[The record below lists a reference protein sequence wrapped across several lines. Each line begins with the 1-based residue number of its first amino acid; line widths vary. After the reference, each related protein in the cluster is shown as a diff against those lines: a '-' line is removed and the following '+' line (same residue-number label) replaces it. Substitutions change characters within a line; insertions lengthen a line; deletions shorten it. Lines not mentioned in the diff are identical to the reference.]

1 MATATLRVRVR
12 DPRLALALLS
22 LPSLLIAIDISVLSV
37 ALPTMAADLRP
48 SPTELLWMNDIYGFM
63 VGGTMITMGAVGDR
77 VGQRRLIVLCSA
89 VFAAASA
96 VAAFSTGPWMVI
108 AARAVMGVAG
118 AAIMPASMALIR
130 RLFPDPKRSVSAMG
144 AYMTC
149 FLVGMAV
156 APVVGGVMIEYW
168 WWGSVFLLGV
178 PVMLLTLVAAPRLLP
193 EFRTPTAGRVDLR
206 SAALCLASILLVVAA
221 LKMIVNSGW
230 SWRPAFFAVA
240 GLGLGAVF
248 VRRQH
253 RLDDPLVDLSLLRRP
268 GVARVMW
275 VLFLTALIM
284 GGTSIFSAFYLQ
296 SALRLSPLRAALWLV
311 PSMIAMIA
319 ASNLG
324 PWLGRRVP
332 PSRIVQGSLMVMTAG
347 FLAYTMIPQGRPGIL
362 AVVGGG
368 VLATAGVGAAFPF
381 LMNDVISHA
390 PPERAGSA
398 ASLAQTANEIGIA
411 MGLVVLGSIGTVVY
425 RSRLTSSTG
434 HADGSW
440 VDGFREAGSQPD
452 TALLRHVQEAF
463 ISGFRAVGI
472 FGVAVMAIVLLLRLT
487 RSRPGAA
494 GNAEA
499 VSDRAGGVRSGGG
512 AAHEGRAE
520 GKGRSS

>member
-1 MATATLRVRVR
+1 MTNATMTAGPVRGQAR
-12 DPRLALALLS
+12 NPRLALALLS
-22 LPSLLIAIDISVLSV
+22 LPSLLIAIDISVLGV
-37 ALPTMAADLRP
+37 ALPRMAADLRP
-48 SPTELLWMNDIYGFM
+48 SPAELLWMNDIYGFM
-63 VGGTMITMGAVGDR
+63 VGGTMITMGAIGDR
-77 VGQRRLIVLCSA
+77 VGRRRLIVVCA
-89 VFAAASA
+89 TVFAGASA

-108 AARAVMGVAG
+108 GTRAVMGVAG
-118 AAIMPASMALIR
+118 AAIMPASMALIG

-144 AYMTC
+144 AYVTC

-156 APVVGGVMIEYW
+156 APLIGGVMIEHW

-193 EFRTPTAGRVDLR
+193 EFRAPAAGRLDLP

-230 SWRPAFFAVA
+230 SWQPVVA
-240 GLGLGAVF
+240 GVAGVGLGTVF
-248 VRRQH
+248 ARRQH
-253 RLDDPLVDLSLLRRP
+253 TLDDPLVDLSLLRRP
-268 GVARVMW
+268 GVASVMW
-275 VLFLTALIM
+275 VLFLTALLM

-296 SALRLSPLRAALWLV
+296 SAQGLSPLRAALWLV
-311 PSMIAMIA
+311 PSMIAMIVA
-319 ASNLG
+319 ANLG

-332 PSRIVQGSLMVMTAG
+332 PSRVVLGSLVVMTAG
-347 FLAYTMIPQGRPGIL
+347 FLAYAMIPEGRSGIL
-362 AVVGGG
+362 TVGCGA

-440 VDGFREAGSQPD
+440 VDGFRAAGSHHD
-452 TALLRHVQEAF
+452 TVLLRHVQDAF
-463 ISGFRAVGI
+463 TSGFRAVGI
-472 FGVAVMAIVLLLRLT
+472 FGVAVMAVVLLLQSLPRL
-487 RSRPGAA
+487 RGQSSRIM
-494 GNAEA
+494 
-499 VSDRAGGVRSGGG
+499 
-512 AAHEGRAE
+512 
-520 GKGRSS
+520 